1 MPFPSGVRHT
11 HYPGTQV
18 RVTQGFYETSMT
30 PHKPFWFVPGVSLRC
45 SGFSIPVMHLVD
57 SGRGLLNSGSVFATR
72 ERALEPPRTPRNPQS
87 LYFPPP
93 KITREGFASACVI
106 RH

>member
-11 HYPGTQV
+11 HYPGAQV

-30 PHKPFWFVPGVSLRC
+30 THKPFWFVPGVSLRC

-57 SGRGLLNSGSVFATR
+57 SGRGVVKLWIGFCYARARVGASTNSTKSSKPLF
-72 ERALEPPRTPRNPQS
+72 S
-87 LYFPPP
+87 
-93 KITREGFASACVI
+93 SAKNYQRRV
-106 RH
+106 